1 MTVDRQPPRTEIEDT
16 RLLLPGLA
24 GFYRWANPVSWL
36 VIRFAVGFNLFMH
49 GWPKLPLGPTAYAER
64 LAQLGL
70 PMSGSFAWADILI
83 ESAGGIAIM
92 LGLFTR
98 FFAAAAAIEMAFIM
112 VMYIPNGYAWLNRG
126 YEYVLMWGL
135 VLFAIALRGGGPYSL
150 DRRIGIQL

>member
-1 MTVDRQPPRTEIEDT
+1 MSESQVENTK
-16 RLLLPGLA
+16 LLLPGLA
-24 GFYRWANPVSWL
+24 SFYRWANPVSWL
-36 VIRFAVGFNLFMH
+36 IVRVAIGLNLVMH
-49 GWPKLPLGPTAYAER
+49 GWPKVPGGPAAYAGR

-70 PMSGSFAWADILI
+70 PHSELFAWADILI
-83 ESAGGIAIM
+83 EFVGGIAIM

-112 VMYIPNGYAWLNRG
+112 VMYLPNGFTWLNRG

-135 VLFAIALRGGGPYSL
+135 VCFAIALRGGGPYSL

>member
-1 MTVDRQPPRTEIEDT
+1 MSETQIEDT

-24 GFYRWANPVSWL
+24 GFYRRAVPVSWL
-36 VIRFAVGFNLFMH
+36 IVRVAVGFNLVMH
-49 GWPKLPLGPTAYAER
+49 GWPKLPDGPAIYAGR

-70 PMSGSFAWADILI
+70 QNSGFLAWADILI
-83 ESAGGIAIM
+83 EFGGGIAIM

-112 VMYIPNGYAWLNRG
+112 TLYLQNGFSWTNRG

-135 VLFAIALRGGGPYSL
+135 ICFAIALRGGGPYSL
-150 DRRIGIQL
+150 DRRIGVQL

>member
-1 MTVDRQPPRTEIEDT
+1 MLEYRIEDT

-24 GFYRWANPVSWL
+24 GFYRWVNPVSWL
-36 VIRFAVGFNLFMH
+36 IVRFAVGFVLFMH
-49 GWPKLPLGPTAYAER
+49 GWPKLPLGPEQYATR

-70 PMSGSFAWADILI
+70 PNSLFFAWADILI
-83 ESAGGIAIM
+83 EFLGGIAIM

-98 FFAAAAAIEMAFIM
+98 FFAAAAAIEMAFIA
-112 VMYIPNGYAWLNRG
+112 VMYLPNGFSWLNRG

-135 VLFAIALRGGGPYSL
+135 VLFAIALRGGGPFSI

>member
-1 MTVDRQPPRTEIEDT
+1 MSDHQVGTP

-36 VIRFAVGFNLFMH
+36 IIRVAIGFALFMH
-49 GWPKLPLGPTAYAER
+49 GWPKVPDGPAKYAGR
-64 LAQLGL
+64 LALLGL
-70 PMSGSFAWADILI
+70 PNSEFFAWADILI
-83 ESAGGIAIM
+83 EFVGGIAIM

-112 VMYIPNGYAWLNRG
+112 VMYLPNGFSWLNRG

-135 VLFAIALRGGGPYSL
+135 VSFAIALRGGGPYSL
-150 DRRIGIQL
+150 DRRIGIEL